1 MSKIDKLLEDVQDE
15 CAADATK
22 TEVQKVLEKA
32 FDGEI
37 DEFFAVLEQTRRGD
51 KKLPDNANQ
60 SYGEIVNKL
69 ALTVDMEQGALQK
82 EWEDHV
88 IDQGGTI
95 VEAEDGTIHRIK

>member
-1 MSKIDKLLEDVQDE
+1 MSKVDKLLENVKEE
-15 CAADATK
+15 CAANVSRA
-22 TEVQKVLEKA
+22 EVQKVLEKA

-37 DEFFAVLEQTRRGD
+37 DEFFAVFEQNGNGEG
-51 KKLPDNANQ
+51 LPDDANQ
-60 SYGEIVNKL
+60 SYEEIVNKL

-95 VEAEDGTIHRIK
+95 VEAEDGTIHRVD